1 MSEKVLLTERT
12 IGKYRKATPEF
23 IAEQDLKLVGV
34 GWLANTLDEMIPH
47 ALPQGSDLDRALR
60 HELNGLTSRSASAA
74 SGAGARGQG
83 PGGAQQRATELLD
96 SSAVGASGVEL
107 CLDSTGTLTTELLD
121 SSAVGASGVELC
133 LDSTGTLT
141 PRPPAQPPPSSWAR
155 PKGYTAFEDALEDA
169 SPPSSPMPR
178 RSGLD
183 KTCLGPVL

>member
-1 MSEKVLLTERT
+1 MHRRAVKIRQTDWLL
-12 IGKYRKATPEF
+12 
-23 IAEQDLKLVGV
+23 QDLKLVGA
-34 GWLANTLDEMIPH
+34 GWLASTLDEMIPR

-83 PGGAQQRATELLD
+83 PGGAQQRA
-96 SSAVGASGVEL
+96 
-107 CLDSTGTLTTELLD
+107 TELLD